1 MSVHLV
7 CILMC
12 VHCGN
17 LSYACVCPKAWV
29 FQLRIYIETP
39 TPPALLPPTHSTTTT
54 TLLHHHHHHH
64 TPPPAQ
70 PHSTTTPHFTPT
82 TTLHHCLPLQLP
94 PPPSITT
101 IPLYYIYTTTTTIL
115 LHHQTLSHSTTPTN
129 TTMLPIYILCRHNY
143 VACNC
148 PITFACLVYS
158 PLQTCVVGLVSCFPK
173 PPLSPATNAFLP
185 ALSSQRAVACL

>member
-7 CILMC
+7 CILLC

-17 LSYACVCPKAWV
+17 LNYACVCLCKGTG
-29 FQLRIYIETP
+29 F
-39 TPPALLPPTHSTTTT
+39 PATYLHRSTNTTSTTATT
-54 TLLHHHHHHH
+54 ALHHYHHA
-64 TPPPAQ
+64 PPPPPP
-70 PHSTTTPHFTPT
+70 PHSTTST
-82 TTLHHCLPLQLP
+82 TTLHHHTTLHPTTAPL
-94 PPPSITT
+94 SSTAAATTT
-101 IPLYYIYTTTTTIL
+101 IDHHHSLYYLYTTTTTML
-115 LHHQTLSHSTTPTN
+115 LHHQTPSHSTTSTN
-129 TTMLPIYILCRHNY
+129 ATTLPVLCRHNY

-158 PLQTCVVGLVSCFPK
+158 PLQTCVVGLVSCFPR